1 MNQSG
6 RGGMT
11 ALTNHT
17 GRKGDIQLSIIIVNY
32 NTVRLLDSCLSS
44 LFLNKPLCE
53 FEVVVVDNHSMDE
66 SASLLEQKFPEVHTI
81 LEDENQGFARAAN
94 HGYSFSRGLYCLVLN
109 PDVIILPD
117 SIQKLWEYM
126 NSSPEVGVV
135 FPKLVNPDGSLQYS
149 CRTFHTIGTI
159 FLRRTPLGKLFPN
172 SRVLR
177 DHLMMD
183 WDHNT
188 VREVDW
194 ALGGCM
200 MVRREAIPGSQ
211 LFDERF
217 FLYFEEVDLCYRM
230 KKTPWK
236 VVYNPGVAMIHHHLR
251 ESAGKG
257 LNRQKFE
264 VLNSWMKFKLKQ
276 LFHRH

>member
-66 SASLLEQKFPEVHTI
+66 SAYLLEQKFPEVHTI

-126 NSSPEVGVV
+126 DSSPEVGVV

-236 VVYNPGVAMIHHHLR
+236 VVYNPGVAVIHHHLR

>member
-1 MNQSG
+1 MQTD
-6 RGGMT
+6 R
-11 ALTNHT
+11 AE
-17 GRKGDIQLSIIIVNY
+17 ISIIVVNY
-32 NTVRLLDSCLSS
+32 NTRDLLEECLRALLS
-44 LFLNKPLCE
+44 NPPACG
-53 FEVVVVDNHSMDE
+53 FEVFVVDNSSRDG
-66 SASLLEQKFPEVHTI
+66 SRTLLARRFPQCTVI
-81 LEDENQGFARAAN
+81 GNRRNLGFARAAN
-94 HGYSFSRGLYCLVLN
+94 QAYRMSRGEYCLVMN
-109 PDVIILPD
+109 PDLRVLPG
-117 SIQKLWEYM
+117 SVQTLWEFM
-126 NSSPEVGVV
+126 ESHPDVGIV
-135 FPKLVNPDGSLQYS
+135 FPKLYNPDGSLQYS

-159 FLRRTPLGKLFPN
+159 LLRRTPLGRLLPN
-172 SRVLR
+172 SRILK
-177 DHLMMD
+177 DHLMTD

-200 MVRREAIPGSQ
+200 MVRREAVPDSQ

-236 VVYNPGVAMIHHHLR
+236 VIYNPEAAVIHHHLR
-251 ESAGKG
+251 ESAGRG

-264 VLNSWMKFKLKQ
+264 VINSWMKFKLKH

>member
-1 MNQSG
+1 ME
-6 RGGMT
+6 GGT
-11 ALTNHT
+11 TLLTSHT
-17 GRKGDIQLSIIIVNY
+17 GGTDDIQLSVIIVNY
-32 NTVRLLDSCLSS
+32 NTVKLLDSCLSS
-44 LFLNKPLCE
+44 LFMNKPLCK
-53 FEVVVVDNHSMDE
+53 FEVIVVDNHSMDG
-66 SASLLEQKFPEVHTI
+66 SVQLLAQKFPDIRPI

-94 HGYSFSRGLYCLVLN
+94 HGYTFSRGLYCLILN
-109 PDVIILPD
+109 PDVIILPG

-135 FPKLVNPDGSLQYS
+135 FPKLINPDGSLQYS

-159 FLRRTPLGKLFPN
+159 FLRRTPLGRLFSN
-172 SRVLR
+172 SRILR
-177 DHLMMD
+177 DHLMTD

-188 VREVDW
+188 IREVDW

-200 MVRREAIPGSQ
+200 MVRREAILGSQ

-236 VVYNPGVAMIHHHLR
+236 VVYNPEAAMIHHHLR

-257 LNRQKFE
+257 LNPQKIE
-264 VLNSWMKFKLKQ
+264 VIKSWVKFKLKQ
-276 LFHRH
+276 IFDRH

>member
-1 MNQSG
+1 MQSD
-6 RGGMT
+6 R
-11 ALTNHT
+11 A
-17 GRKGDIQLSIIIVNY
+17 DISIIVVNY
-32 NTVRLLDSCLSS
+32 NTRDLLKECLTA
-44 LFLNKPLCE
+44 LFSNAPACG
-53 FEVVVVDNHSMDE
+53 FEVFVVDNSSRDG
-66 SASLLEQKFPEVHTI
+66 SRALLARHFPQCTVI
-81 LEDENQGFARAAN
+81 GNRRNLGFARAAN
-94 HGYSFSRGLYCLVLN
+94 QAYRMSRGEYCLVMN
-109 PDVIILPD
+109 PDLRVLPG
-117 SIQKLWEYM
+117 SVQTLWEFM
-126 NSSPEVGVV
+126 ESHLDVGIV
-135 FPKLVNPDGSLQYS
+135 FPKLYNPDGSLQYS

-159 FLRRTPLGKLFPN
+159 LLRRTPLGKLLPN
-172 SRVLR
+172 SRILK
-177 DHLMMD
+177 DHLMTD

-188 VREVDW
+188 MREVDW

-200 MVRREAIPGSQ
+200 MARREAVPDSQ

-236 VVYNPGVAMIHHHLR
+236 VVYNPEGAMVHHHLR

-264 VLNSWMKFKLKQ
+264 VINSWMKFKLKH